1 MKVGV
6 GKVGG
11 GQSKTCTPQAER
23 ERALRPQAPAQAA
36 GPRRAHTYLG
46 RKVKARLAGPA
57 GSYGRRRECGRP
69 HLRAAE
75 RKELSQLRRDSAW
88 RQRAARLQ
96 FNFPLPA
103 APIPGNVMTSALW
116 TRWAEQ
122 QTVFHRTEGTAGSPT
137 PLARWV
143 PYSVLQLH
151 LNTERKQSQAD
162 SGFLKKNSNRM
173 CASLAAAL
181 DLQQVADG
189 PTACFS
195 RANGGIQR
203 GPCGGGG
210 RRITALAEEAAR
222 CWAKK
227 QLRADAFTGCRADY
241 GYRFEETSYFSATK
255 KWILWETLRRSL
267 NNCSKLK
274 KKILQNVNPS
284 LKFLPVS
291 SPVTAMMGFCIQHR
305 LASPAA
311 GSQKVFQTS
320 KPVRGE

>member
-1 MKVGV
+1 
-6 GKVGG
+6 
-11 GQSKTCTPQAER
+11 
-23 ERALRPQAPAQAA
+23 
-36 GPRRAHTYLG
+36 
-46 RKVKARLAGPA
+46 
-57 GSYGRRRECGRP
+57 
-69 HLRAAE
+69 
-75 RKELSQLRRDSAW
+75 
-88 RQRAARLQ
+88 
-96 FNFPLPA
+96 
-103 APIPGNVMTSALW
+103 
-116 TRWAEQ
+116 
-122 QTVFHRTEGTAGSPT
+122 
-137 PLARWV
+137 
-143 PYSVLQLH
+143 
-151 LNTERKQSQAD
+151 
-162 SGFLKKNSNRM
+162 M

-222 CWAKK
+222 CLAKK